1 MSADLTHFSYEP
13 GKVHLPLKQEHA
25 LIKWQTIGE
34 QVPASGNRVTRV
46 LGRAFL
52 RVWGW
57 SLHGEIPNRPQLI
70 IAVAPHSSN
79 LDFLLTVGVIWSLGL
94 KASFLAKRSLFF
106 FPLSYLMYAFGGIP
120 VDRNSANGVVGDMTA
135 HFENSPKLIL
145 GITPEGTRRRVK
157 QMKSGF
163 ALIAQAA
170 NVPIL
175 PAIINY
181 RGKIV
186 TFKPLIEDVS
196 NIEVAMTAMQA
207 ASKSGSPRRPYLG

>member
-1 MSADLTHFSYEP
+1 M
-13 GKVHLPLKQEHA
+13 
-25 LIKWQTIGE
+25 
-34 QVPASGNRVTRV
+34 PAGGNRLTRV

-52 RVWGW
+52 RAWGW

-106 FPLSYLMYAFGGIP
+106 FPLSYLMNAFGGIP

-135 HFENSPKLIL
+135 HFQRVPQLIL
-145 GITPEGTRRRVK
+145 GITPEGTRSKVS

-170 NVPIL
+170 NVPVL
-175 PAIINY
+175 PAIIDY
-181 RGKIV
+181 RDKIV
-186 TFKPLIEDVS
+186 TFKPLITDVS
-196 NIEVAMTAMQA
+196 DTETTMTAMREAA
-207 ASKSGSPRRPYLG
+207 ASGQPRSPYPG